1 MSRRKITPDTSP
13 GRAPTI
19 APNVASAA
27 TPAAGLGTAP
37 AIEMHGITRVFEGSE
52 RAVLD
57 HLDLVVERG
66 EFLAIIGPSGS
77 GKSTLLNAIGL
88 LDTPTSGTYSLF
100 GKNTEGLSDRER
112 DEMRRDHL
120 GFIFQSSNM
129 LLDETS
135 TTNASMGLRVQ
146 GVPYGERLQRTEE
159 TLEFLG
165 LSDRASIRTRYLSGG
180 EKQRCAIARAL
191 ATRPPLILADEPTG
205 NLDSHNSAKVIEIL
219 QRINATGCTVLVITH
234 DPEVAAAARR
244 VIRIEDGQL
253 HEQSRADLV
262 IRIEDGQLHEQS
274 RADLATV
281 PVAEVPVAEA
291 VPATT
296 DTPAE
301 ATVGAPVD
309 APATLAVGEK
319 PATHRRGSF
328 LTDDSIEAISALTS
342 RPLRTLLLG
351 LSFALGV
358 GGLISASGMSESASY
373 QVNQRLLGS
382 EQSTLYIS
390 DRDNDQ
396 NMLGTYRQGESAQ
409 NVADRISALD
419 YVKNTGFVSSVAP
432 ADVRITRFSPYED
445 EPKTAIGLSST
456 SKTRLEQ
463 IGARM
468 NPETLRALEQMNST
482 LTQQNV
488 ADRERAEQ
496 LSGAIVSVSA
506 ARALGIIPEDKAA
519 DNATTEPR
527 PGELPAVEYG
537 IKLGGLPQ
545 VAPGVSIWVE
555 GQLMPVIGLFDPG
568 NSGYEFR
575 NTVIVSPGTLQ
586 RTGRG
591 QVTYIAETERGYGK
605 AVAKAIPLT
614 LKPAEPSQINVE
626 TPSDL
631 QSLRASIA
639 SDLGLYVGVLSGI
652 LLVLASLSA
661 ATAMYLSVQSRTAE
675 IALRRAIGSSKWLIA
690 RIFLMEGV
698 MLGVLGGS
706 IGACSGMIATIIL
719 SLVQGWQAV
728 LSPGFVVLGVG
739 VGALTGLVSS
749 AYPAWV
755 ASRKSPADAM
765 RG

>member
-1 MSRRKITPDTSP
+1 MSRRKRTPDASP
-13 GRAPTI
+13 GRAPTV

-57 HLDLVVERG
+57 RLDLVVERG

-146 GVPYGERLQRTEE
+146 GVPYSERLQRTEE

-244 VIRIEDGQL
+244 VIRIEDGRL
-253 HEQSRADLV
+253 HEQD
-262 IRIEDGQLHEQS
+262 

-281 PVAEVPVAEA
+281 PVAEVPIA
-291 VPATT
+291 T

-301 ATVGAPVD
+301 ATVGAPAGL
-309 APATLAVGEK
+309 APGEK

-506 ARALGIIPEDKAA
+506 ARALGIISEDKAA

-591 QVTYIAETERGYGK
+591 QVTYITETERDYGK

>member
-13 GRAPTI
+13 GRAPTV

-244 VIRIEDGQL
+244 VIRIEDGRL
-253 HEQSRADLV
+253 HEQSRAD
-262 IRIEDGQLHEQS
+262 S
-274 RADLATV
+274 AT
-281 PVAEVPVAEA
+281 APVAEA
-291 VPATT
+291 VPVAG
-296 DTPAE
+296 DTPTEVPAS
-301 ATVGAPVD
+301 APVD
-309 APATLAVGEK
+309 APASLAPGEK

-488 ADRERAEQ
+488 ADRERSEQ

-506 ARALGIIPEDKAA
+506 ARALGILPEDKAA

-527 PGELPAVEYG
+527 PGELPAVDYG

>member
-1 MSRRKITPDTSP
+1 MSRRNRIPE
-13 GRAPTI
+13 RAPDAMT
-19 APNVASAA
+19 APRIRGDAAEHDVALD
-27 TPAAGLGTAP
+27 TMPTTAP
-37 AIEMHGITRVFEGSE
+37 AIEMRGITRIFEGSE
-52 RAVLD
+52 RPVLD

-100 GKNTEGLSDRER
+100 GKNTEGLSNRER
-112 DEMRRDHL
+112 DEFRRDHL

-135 TTNASMGLRVQ
+135 MTNASMGLRVQ
-146 GVPYGERLQRTEE
+146 GVPYSERLQRTEE

-205 NLDSHNSAKVIEIL
+205 NLDSHNSDKVIEIL

-244 VIRIEDGQL
+244 VIRIEDGRL
-253 HEQSRADLV
+253 HEQSRAD
-262 IRIEDGQLHEQS
+262 S
-274 RADLATV
+274 AT
-281 PVAEVPVAEA
+281 VPVAEA
-291 VPATT
+291 VPVAA

-301 ATVGAPVD
+301 ATVDAPVSLV
-309 APATLAVGEK
+309 PGEK
-319 PATHRRGSF
+319 PASHRRGSF

-396 NMLGTYRQGESAQ
+396 NVLGTYRQGESAQ

-419 YVKNTGFVSSVAP
+419 YVKNTGFVSNVAP

-445 EPKTAIGLSST
+445 EPKTAIGLTST

-482 LTQQNV
+482 LTRENV

-527 PGELPAVEYG
+527 PGELPTVEYG

-545 VAPGVSIWVE
+545 VAPGVSIWVD

-575 NTVIVSPGTLQ
+575 NTVIVSPGKLQ

-706 IGACSGMIATIIL
+706 IGACSGMIATIML
-719 SLVQGWQAV
+719 SLVQGWQAI

>member
-1 MSRRKITPDTSP
+1 MSRRKRTPDASP
-13 GRAPTI
+13 GRAPTV

-37 AIEMHGITRVFEGSE
+37 AIEMHGITRIFEGSE

-57 HLDLVVERG
+57 QLDLVVERG

-165 LSDRASIRTRYLSGG
+165 LSDRATIRTRYLSGG

-244 VIRIEDGQL
+244 VIRIEDGRL
-253 HEQSRADLV
+253 HEQSRVD
-262 IRIEDGQLHEQS
+262 S
-274 RADLATV
+274 AT
-281 PVAEVPVAEA
+281 VPVAEA
-291 VPATT
+291 VPAVA

-309 APATLAVGEK
+309 ASASLAPGEK

-396 NMLGTYRQGESAQ
+396 NMLGTYRLGESAQ

-468 NPETLRALEQMNST
+468 NPETLRALEQMNAT
-482 LTQQNV
+482 LTQENV
-488 ADRERAEQ
+488 ADRERSEQ

-545 VAPGVSIWVE
+545 VAPGVSIWVD
-555 GQLMPVIGLFDPG
+555 GQLMPVVGLFDPG

>member
-37 AIEMHGITRVFEGSE
+37 AIEMHGITRIFEGSE

-244 VIRIEDGQL
+244 VIRIEDGRL
-253 HEQSRADLV
+253 HEQSRAD
-262 IRIEDGQLHEQS
+262 S
-274 RADLATV
+274 ATV
-281 PVAEVPVAEA
+281 PVAEVPIA
-291 VPATT
+291 T

-309 APATLAVGEK
+309 APAGLAPGEK

-390 DRDNDQ
+390 DRDNDE
-396 NMLGTYRQGESAQ
+396 NVLGTYRQGESAQ

-527 PGELPAVEYG
+527 PGELPAVDYG

-545 VAPGVSIWVE
+545 VAPGVSIWVD

-575 NTVIVSPGTLQ
+575 NTVIVSPGKLQ

-690 RIFLMEGV
+690 RIFLMEGI

>member
-13 GRAPTI
+13 GRAPTV

-244 VIRIEDGQL
+244 VIRIEDGRL
-253 HEQSRADLV
+253 HEQSRT
-262 IRIEDGQLHEQS
+262 
-274 RADLATV
+274 DLATV
-281 PVAEVPVAEA
+281 PVAEVPSTEVAPVA
-291 VPATT
+291 T

-301 ATVGAPVD
+301 ATVGAPAGL
-309 APATLAVGEK
+309 APGEK

-488 ADRERAEQ
+488 ADRERSEQ

-545 VAPGVSIWVE
+545 VAPGVSIWVD

>member
-146 GVPYGERLQRTEE
+146 GVPYSERLQRTEE

-253 HEQSRADLV
+253 HEQSRAD
-262 IRIEDGQLHEQS
+262 S
-274 RADLATV
+274 ATV
-281 PVAEVPVAEA
+281 PVAEVPVVEA

-301 ATVGAPVD
+301 ATVDASAGLAP
-309 APATLAVGEK
+309 GEK

-488 ADRERAEQ
+488 ADRERSEK

-527 PGELPAVEYG
+527 PGELPAVDYG

-545 VAPGVSIWVE
+545 VAPGVSIWVD
-555 GQLMPVIGLFDPG
+555 GQLMPVVGLFDPG

>member
-1 MSRRKITPDTSP
+1 MSRRKRTPDASP
-13 GRAPTI
+13 GRAPTV

-27 TPAAGLGTAP
+27 TPAAGIGTAP
-37 AIEMHGITRVFEGSE
+37 AIEMRGITRIFEGSD
-52 RAVLD
+52 RPVLD
-57 HLDLVVERG
+57 RLDLVVERG

-146 GVPYGERLQRTEE
+146 GVPYSERLQRTEE

-244 VIRIEDGQL
+244 VIRIEDG
-253 HEQSRADLV
+253 R
-262 IRIEDGQLHEQS
+262 LHEQS

-281 PVAEVPVAEA
+281 PVVEA
-291 VPATT
+291 VPAAT
-296 DTPAE
+296 DTPA
-301 ATVGAPVD
+301 D
-309 APATLAVGEK
+309 APTSLAPGEK

-445 EPKTAIGLSST
+445 EPKTAISLNST

-482 LTQQNV
+482 LTQENV
-488 ADRERAEQ
+488 ADRERSEQ

-527 PGELPAVEYG
+527 PGELPTVEYG

-545 VAPGVSIWVE
+545 VAPGVSIWVD

-575 NTVIVSPGTLQ
+575 NSVIVSPGTLQ

-605 AVAKAIPLT
+605 AVAKAIPLA

>member
-1 MSRRKITPDTSP
+1 MSRRKRTPDASP
-13 GRAPTI
+13 GRAPTV

-253 HEQSRADLV
+253 HEQSRAD
-262 IRIEDGQLHEQS
+262 S
-274 RADLATV
+274 AT
-281 PVAEVPVAEA
+281 VPVAEA
-291 VPATT
+291 VPVAT

-301 ATVGAPVD
+301 TTVGAPVD
-309 APATLAVGEK
+309 ASASLAPGEK

-488 ADRERAEQ
+488 ADRERSEQ

-555 GQLMPVIGLFDPG
+555 GQLMPVVGLFDPG

>member
-1 MSRRKITPDTSP
+1 MSRRKRTPDASP
-13 GRAPTI
+13 GRAPTV

-27 TPAAGLGTAP
+27 TPAAGLGTTP
-37 AIEMHGITRVFEGSE
+37 AIEMHGITRIFEGSE

-146 GVPYGERLQRTEE
+146 GVPYSERLQRTEE

-244 VIRIEDGQL
+244 VIRIEDG
-253 HEQSRADLV
+253 R
-262 IRIEDGQLHEQS
+262 LHEQS

-281 PVAEVPVAEA
+281 PVAEAVPVA
-291 VPATT
+291 T

-301 ATVGAPVD
+301 TTVGVPVD
-309 APATLAVGEK
+309 ASASLAPGEK

-488 ADRERAEQ
+488 ADRERSEQ

-545 VAPGVSIWVE
+545 VAPGVSIWVD
-555 GQLMPVIGLFDPG
+555 GQLIPVVGLFDPG

-591 QVTYIAETERGYGK
+591 QVTYITETERGYGK

>member
-13 GRAPTI
+13 GRAPTV

-146 GVPYGERLQRTEE
+146 GVPYSERLQRTEE

-253 HEQSRADLV
+253 HEQSRADL
-262 IRIEDGQLHEQS
+262 
-274 RADLATV
+274 ATV
-281 PVAEVPVAEA
+281 PVAEVVSSVA
-291 VPATT
+291 

-301 ATVGAPVD
+301 ATVD
-309 APATLAVGEK
+309 APANAPASLAPGEK
-319 PATHRRGSF
+319 PAAHRRGSF

>member
-1 MSRRKITPDTSP
+1 
-13 GRAPTI
+13 
-19 APNVASAA
+19 
-27 TPAAGLGTAP
+27 
-37 AIEMHGITRVFEGSE
+37 
-52 RAVLD
+52 
-57 HLDLVVERG
+57 
-66 EFLAIIGPSGS
+66 
-77 GKSTLLNAIGL
+77 
-88 LDTPTSGTYSLF
+88 
-100 GKNTEGLSDRER
+100 
-112 DEMRRDHL
+112 
-120 GFIFQSSNM
+120 M

-135 TTNASMGLRVQ
+135 MTNASMGLRVQ
-146 GVPYGERLQRTEE
+146 GVPYSERLQRTEE

-244 VIRIEDGQL
+244 VIRIEDGRL
-253 HEQSRADLV
+253 HEQSRAD
-262 IRIEDGQLHEQS
+262 S
-274 RADLATV
+274 ATV
-281 PVAEVPVAEA
+281 PVAEVVPVAA
-291 VPATT
+291 

-301 ATVGAPVD
+301 ATVDAPVSL
-309 APATLAVGEK
+309 APGEK
-319 PATHRRGSF
+319 PASHRRGSF

-482 LTQQNV
+482 LTRENV

-527 PGELPAVEYG
+527 PGELPTVEYG

-545 VAPGVSIWVE
+545 VAPGVSIWVD

-719 SLVQGWQAV
+719 SLVQGWQAI

>member
-13 GRAPTI
+13 GRAPTV

-37 AIEMHGITRVFEGSE
+37 AIEMHGITRIFEGSE

-253 HEQSRADLV
+253 HEQS
-262 IRIEDGQLHEQS
+262 H
-274 RADLATV
+274 ADLATV
-281 PVAEVPVAEA
+281 PVAEVPIA
-291 VPATT
+291 T

-301 ATVGAPVD
+301 ATVGAPAGL
-309 APATLAVGEK
+309 APGEK
-319 PATHRRGSF
+319 PAMHRRGSF

-488 ADRERAEQ
+488 ADRERSEQ

-545 VAPGVSIWVE
+545 VAPGVSIWVD
-555 GQLMPVIGLFDPG
+555 GQLMPVVGLFDPG

-591 QVTYIAETERGYGK
+591 QVTYITETERGYGK

>member
-13 GRAPTI
+13 GRAPTV

-37 AIEMHGITRVFEGSE
+37 AIEMHGITRIFEGSE

-146 GVPYGERLQRTEE
+146 GVPYSERLQRTEE

-253 HEQSRADLV
+253 HEQSRADL
-262 IRIEDGQLHEQS
+262 
-274 RADLATV
+274 ATV
-281 PVAEVPVAEA
+281 PVAEVPIA
-291 VPATT
+291 T

-301 ATVGAPVD
+301 ATVGAPAGL
-309 APATLAVGEK
+309 APGEK

-488 ADRERAEQ
+488 ADRERSEQ

-527 PGELPAVEYG
+527 PGELPVVDYG

-545 VAPGVSIWVE
+545 VAPGVSIWVD
-555 GQLMPVIGLFDPG
+555 GQLMPVVGLFDPG

>member
-1 MSRRKITPDTSP
+1 MR
-13 GRAPTI
+13 
-19 APNVASAA
+19 
-27 TPAAGLGTAP
+27 
-37 AIEMHGITRVFEGSE
+37 GITRVFEGSD
-52 RAVLD
+52 RPVLD

-146 GVPYGERLQRTEE
+146 GVPYSERLQRTEE

-244 VIRIEDGQL
+244 VIRIEDGRL

-262 IRIEDGQLHEQS
+262 
-274 RADLATV
+274 T
-281 PVAEVPVAEA
+281 VPVAEA
-291 VPATT
+291 VSSVA

-301 ATVGAPVD
+301 ATVGAPAN

-445 EPKTAIGLSST
+445 EPKTAIGLSSA

-482 LTQQNV
+482 LTLQNV

-545 VAPGVSIWVE
+545 VAPGVSIWVD
-555 GQLMPVIGLFDPG
+555 GQLMPVVGLFDPG

-591 QVTYIAETERGYGK
+591 QVTYITETERGYGK

>member
-1 MSRRKITPDTSP
+1 MSRHHGIPE
-13 GRAPTI
+13 RAPDDMTTPQGRGEAAGLDTVPNI
-19 APNVASAA
+19 APN
-27 TPAAGLGTAP
+27 TDPNTAP
-37 AIEMHGITRVFEGSE
+37 AIEMRGITRIFEGSD
-52 RAVLD
+52 RPVLD
-57 HLDLVVERG
+57 RLDLVVERG

-244 VIRIEDGQL
+244 VIRIEDGRL
-253 HEQSRADLV
+253 HEQSRAD
-262 IRIEDGQLHEQS
+262 S
-274 RADLATV
+274 ATV
-281 PVAEVPVAEA
+281 PLTEVVSAA
-291 VPATT
+291 T
-296 DTPAE
+296 DT
-301 ATVGAPVD
+301 PVD
-309 APATLAVGEK
+309 APASLAPGEK

-488 ADRERAEQ
+488 ADRERSEQ

-527 PGELPAVEYG
+527 PGELPAVDYG

-575 NTVIVSPGTLQ
+575 NSVIVSPGTLQ

-605 AVAKAIPLT
+605 AVAKAIPLA

>member
-1 MSRRKITPDTSP
+1 MSRRNRIPE
-13 GRAPTI
+13 RAPDAMT
-19 APNVASAA
+19 APRIRGDAAEHDVALD
-27 TPAAGLGTAP
+27 TMPNTAP
-37 AIEMHGITRVFEGSE
+37 AIEMRGITRIFEGSE
-52 RAVLD
+52 RPVLD

-112 DEMRRDHL
+112 DEFRRDHL

-135 TTNASMGLRVQ
+135 MTNASMGLRVQ
-146 GVPYGERLQRTEE
+146 GVPYSERLQRTEE

-205 NLDSHNSAKVIEIL
+205 NLDSHNSDKVIEIL

-244 VIRIEDGQL
+244 VIRIEDGRL
-253 HEQSRADLV
+253 HEQSRAD
-262 IRIEDGQLHEQS
+262 S
-274 RADLATV
+274 AT
-281 PVAEVPVAEA
+281 VPVAEA
-291 VPATT
+291 VPVAA

-301 ATVGAPVD
+301 ATVDAPVSL
-309 APATLAVGEK
+309 APGEK
-319 PATHRRGSF
+319 PASHRRGSF

-396 NMLGTYRQGESAQ
+396 NVLGTYRQGESAQ

-482 LTQQNV
+482 LTRENV

-527 PGELPAVEYG
+527 PGELPTVEYG

-545 VAPGVSIWVE
+545 VAPGVSIWVD

-575 NTVIVSPGTLQ
+575 NTVIVSPGKLQ

-706 IGACSGMIATIIL
+706 IGACSGMIATIML
-719 SLVQGWQAV
+719 SFVQGWQAI

>member
-13 GRAPTI
+13 GRAPTV

-244 VIRIEDGQL
+244 VIRIEDGRL
-253 HEQSRADLV
+253 HEQSRAD
-262 IRIEDGQLHEQS
+262 S
-274 RADLATV
+274 AT
-281 PVAEVPVAEA
+281 APVAEA
-291 VPATT
+291 VPVAT

-309 APATLAVGEK
+309 APASLAPGEK

-488 ADRERAEQ
+488 ADRERSEQ

-527 PGELPAVEYG
+527 PGELPAVDYG

>member
-1 MSRRKITPDTSP
+1 MSRHKRTPDASP
-13 GRAPTI
+13 GRAPTV

-57 HLDLVVERG
+57 RLDLVVERG

-146 GVPYGERLQRTEE
+146 GVPYSERLQRTEE

-244 VIRIEDGQL
+244 VIRIEDG
-253 HEQSRADLV
+253 R
-262 IRIEDGQLHEQS
+262 LHEQS

-281 PVAEVPVAEA
+281 PVAEA
-291 VPATT
+291 VPAAT

-301 ATVGAPVD
+301 APVD
-309 APATLAVGEK
+309 APAGLASGEK

-445 EPKTAIGLSST
+445 EPKTAISLSST

-468 NPETLRALEQMNST
+468 NPETLRALEQMNAT
-482 LTQQNV
+482 LTQENV
-488 ADRERAEQ
+488 ADRQRAEQ

-527 PGELPAVEYG
+527 PGEMPVVEYG

-545 VAPGVSIWVE
+545 VAPGVSIWVD

-575 NTVIVSPGTLQ
+575 NSVIVSPGTLQ

-605 AVAKAIPLT
+605 AVAKAIPLA

-719 SLVQGWQAV
+719 SLVQGWQAI

>member
-244 VIRIEDGQL
+244 VIRIEDG
-253 HEQSRADLV
+253 R
-262 IRIEDGQLHEQS
+262 LHEQS

-281 PVAEVPVAEA
+281 PVAEAVSSVA
-291 VPATT
+291 

-301 ATVGAPVD
+301 ATVD
-309 APATLAVGEK
+309 APANAPVSLAPGEK

-445 EPKTAIGLSST
+445 EPKEAIGLSST

-482 LTQQNV
+482 LTHQNV

-527 PGELPAVEYG
+527 PGELPSVEYG

-545 VAPGVSIWVE
+545 VAPGVSIWVD

-575 NTVIVSPGTLQ
+575 NSVIVSPGKLQ

-591 QVTYIAETERGYGK
+591 QVIYIAETERGYGK

>member
-1 MSRRKITPDTSP
+1 MSRRKRTPDASP
-13 GRAPTI
+13 GRAPTV

-37 AIEMHGITRVFEGSE
+37 AIEMRGITRIFEGSD
-52 RAVLD
+52 RPVLD

-244 VIRIEDGQL
+244 VIRIEDG
-253 HEQSRADLV
+253 R
-262 IRIEDGQLHEQS
+262 LHEQS

-281 PVAEVPVAEA
+281 PVAEAVPVA
-291 VPATT
+291 T

-309 APATLAVGEK
+309 ATTSLAPGEK

-488 ADRERAEQ
+488 ADRERSEQ

-527 PGELPAVEYG
+527 PGELPAVDYG

>member
-1 MSRRKITPDTSP
+1 MSRHHGIPE
-13 GRAPTI
+13 RAPDGMT
-19 APNVASAA
+19 APQGRGE
-27 TPAAGLGTAP
+27 AAGLDTVPNTDSKTAP
-37 AIEMHGITRVFEGSE
+37 AIEMRGITRIFEGSD
-52 RAVLD
+52 RPVLD

-244 VIRIEDGQL
+244 VIRIEDG
-253 HEQSRADLV
+253 R
-262 IRIEDGQLHEQS
+262 LHEQS

-281 PVAEVPVAEA
+281 PVAEA

-296 DTPAE
+296 ATLAE

-309 APATLAVGEK
+309 APTGLAPGEK
-319 PATHRRGSF
+319 PAAHRRGSF

-488 ADRERAEQ
+488 ADRERSEQ

-545 VAPGVSIWVE
+545 VAPGVSIWVD
-555 GQLMPVIGLFDPG
+555 GQLMPVVGLFDPG

-591 QVTYIAETERGYGK
+591 QVTYITETERGYGK

>member
-1 MSRRKITPDTSP
+1 MSRRKITPE
-13 GRAPTI
+13 RAPDGMT
-19 APNVASAA
+19 APHSRGEAA
-27 TPAAGLGTAP
+27 VLNAAPGTAP

-244 VIRIEDGQL
+244 VIRIEDG
-253 HEQSRADLV
+253 R
-262 IRIEDGQLHEQS
+262 LHEQS

-281 PVAEVPVAEA
+281 PVAEAVPVA
-291 VPATT
+291 T

-309 APATLAVGEK
+309 ATTSLAPGEK

-488 ADRERAEQ
+488 ADRERSEQ

-527 PGELPAVEYG
+527 PGELPAVDYG

>member
-1 MSRRKITPDTSP
+1 MSRRKRTPDASP
-13 GRAPTI
+13 GRAPTV

-37 AIEMHGITRVFEGSE
+37 AIEMRGITRIFEGSD
-52 RAVLD
+52 RPVLD

-244 VIRIEDGQL
+244 VIRIEDGRL
-253 HEQSRADLV
+253 HEQSRAD
-262 IRIEDGQLHEQS
+262 S
-274 RADLATV
+274 ATV
-281 PVAEVPVAEA
+281 PVAGA
-291 VPATT
+291 VSAAT
-296 DTPAE
+296 DTPTE
-301 ATVGAPVD
+301 APVGAPATF
-309 APATLAVGEK
+309 APGEK

-527 PGELPAVEYG
+527 PGELPTVDYG

-545 VAPGVSIWVE
+545 VAPGVSIWVD

>member
-1 MSRRKITPDTSP
+1 MSRRKRTPDASP
-13 GRAPTI
+13 GRAPTV

-37 AIEMHGITRVFEGSE
+37 AIEMHGITRVFEGSD
-52 RAVLD
+52 RPVLD

-253 HEQSRADLV
+253 HEQSRADL
-262 IRIEDGQLHEQS
+262 
-274 RADLATV
+274 ATV
-281 PVAEVPVAEA
+281 PVAEVPSTEVAPVA
-291 VPATT
+291 T

-301 ATVGAPVD
+301 ATVGASAGL
-309 APATLAVGEK
+309 APGEK

-488 ADRERAEQ
+488 ADRERSEQ

-506 ARALGIIPEDKAA
+506 ARALGILPEDKAA

>member
-146 GVPYGERLQRTEE
+146 GVPYSERLQRTEE

-205 NLDSHNSAKVIEIL
+205 NLDSHNSAKAIEIL

-253 HEQSRADLV
+253 HEQSRADL
-262 IRIEDGQLHEQS
+262 
-274 RADLATV
+274 AT
-281 PVAEVPVAEA
+281 VPVAEA
-291 VPATT
+291 VPVAT

-309 APATLAVGEK
+309 ATTSLAPGEK

-488 ADRERAEQ
+488 ADRERSEQ

-506 ARALGIIPEDKAA
+506 ARALGILPEDKAA

-527 PGELPAVEYG
+527 PGELPAVDYG

-545 VAPGVSIWVE
+545 VAPGVSIWVD
-555 GQLMPVIGLFDPG
+555 GQLMPVVGLFDPG

>member
-146 GVPYGERLQRTEE
+146 GVPYSERLQRTEE

-253 HEQSRADLV
+253 HEQSRAD
-262 IRIEDGQLHEQS
+262 S
-274 RADLATV
+274 AT
-281 PVAEVPVAEA
+281 APVAEA
-291 VPATT
+291 VPVAG

-309 APATLAVGEK
+309 ATTSLAPGEK

-506 ARALGIIPEDKAA
+506 ARALGILPEDKAA

-527 PGELPAVEYG
+527 PGELPAVDYG

>member
-1 MSRRKITPDTSP
+1 MSHRKITPDTSP
-13 GRAPTI
+13 GRAPTV

-37 AIEMHGITRVFEGSE
+37 AIEMRGITRIFEGSE

-244 VIRIEDGQL
+244 VIRIEDGRL
-253 HEQSRADLV
+253 HEQGRTDSV
-262 IRIEDGQLHEQS
+262 
-274 RADLATV
+274 TV
-281 PVAEVPVAEA
+281 PVAEVVSSVA
-291 VPATT
+291 

-309 APATLAVGEK
+309 ASATLAVGEK

-409 NVADRISALD
+409 NIADRITALD

-432 ADVRITRFSPYED
+432 ADVRITRLSPYED

-482 LTQQNV
+482 LTLQNV

-527 PGELPAVEYG
+527 PGEMPVVDYG

-545 VAPGVSIWVE
+545 VAPGVSIWVD

>member
-1 MSRRKITPDTSP
+1 MSRRNRIPERAPDGMTAPRVRGEAARLDVAPDTV
-13 GRAPTI
+13 
-19 APNVASAA
+19 PN
-27 TPAAGLGTAP
+27 TAP
-37 AIEMHGITRVFEGSE
+37 AIEMHGITRIFEGSE

-57 HLDLVVERG
+57 RLDLVVERG

-244 VIRIEDGQL
+244 VIRIEDG
-253 HEQSRADLV
+253 R
-262 IRIEDGQLHEQS
+262 LHEQS

-281 PVAEVPVAEA
+281 PVAEVPSTEVAP
-291 VPATT
+291 VATN
-296 DTPAE
+296 TPAE
-301 ATVGAPVD
+301 TTVE
-309 APATLAVGEK
+309 APASLAPGEK

-390 DRDNDQ
+390 DRDNDE
-396 NMLGTYRQGESAQ
+396 NVLGTYRQGESAQ

-482 LTQQNV
+482 LTRENV

-527 PGELPAVEYG
+527 PGELPAVDYG

-545 VAPGVSIWVE
+545 VAPGVSIWVD

-575 NTVIVSPGTLQ
+575 NTVIVSPGKLQ

-706 IGACSGMIATIIL
+706 IGACSGMIATIML
-719 SLVQGWQAV
+719 SLVQGWQAI

>member
-1 MSRRKITPDTSP
+1 MSRRKRTPDASP
-13 GRAPTI
+13 GRAPTV

-57 HLDLVVERG
+57 RLDLVVERG

-146 GVPYGERLQRTEE
+146 GVPYSERLQRTEE

-191 ATRPPLILADEPTG
+191 ATRPPLILADEPPG
-205 NLDSHNSAKVIEIL
+205 NLDSHNRAKVIEIL

-244 VIRIEDGQL
+244 VIRIEDGRL
-253 HEQSRADLV
+253 HEQSRAD
-262 IRIEDGQLHEQS
+262 S
-274 RADLATV
+274 ATV
-281 PVAEVPVAEA
+281 PVAQ
-291 VPATT
+291 
-296 DTPAE
+296 DS
-301 ATVGAPVD
+301 PVD
-309 APATLAVGEK
+309 ASASLAPGEK

-488 ADRERAEQ
+488 ADRERSEQ

-506 ARALGIIPEDKAA
+506 ARALGILPEDKAA

-527 PGELPAVEYG
+527 PGELPAVDYG

-545 VAPGVSIWVE
+545 VAPGVSIWVD
-555 GQLMPVIGLFDPG
+555 GQLMPVVGLFDPG

>member
-37 AIEMHGITRVFEGSE
+37 AIEMHGITRIFEGSE

-146 GVPYGERLQRTEE
+146 GVPYSERLQRTEE

-253 HEQSRADLV
+253 HEQSRAD
-262 IRIEDGQLHEQS
+262 S
-274 RADLATV
+274 AT
-281 PVAEVPVAEA
+281 VPVAEA
-291 VPATT
+291 VPVAT

-301 ATVGAPVD
+301 TTVGAPVD
-309 APATLAVGEK
+309 ASASLAPGEK

-390 DRDNDQ
+390 DRDNDE
-396 NMLGTYRQGESAQ
+396 NVLGTYRQGESAQ

-488 ADRERAEQ
+488 ADRERSEQ

-527 PGELPAVEYG
+527 PGELPAVDYG

-555 GQLMPVIGLFDPG
+555 GQLMPVVGLFDPG

>member
-146 GVPYGERLQRTEE
+146 GVPYSERLQRTEE

-244 VIRIEDGQL
+244 VIRIEDGRL
-253 HEQSRADLV
+253 HEQSRTD
-262 IRIEDGQLHEQS
+262 S
-274 RADLATV
+274 AT
-281 PVAEVPVAEA
+281 VPVAEA
-291 VPATT
+291 VPVAT

-301 ATVGAPVD
+301 TTVGAPVD
-309 APATLAVGEK
+309 ASASLAPGEK

-488 ADRERAEQ
+488 ADRERSEQ

-555 GQLMPVIGLFDPG
+555 GQLMPVVGLFDPG

>member
-1 MSRRKITPDTSP
+1 MSRRKRTPDASP
-13 GRAPTI
+13 GRAPTV

-57 HLDLVVERG
+57 RLDLVVERG

-253 HEQSRADLV
+253 HEQSRADL
-262 IRIEDGQLHEQS
+262 
-274 RADLATV
+274 ATV

-291 VPATT
+291 VPVAT

-301 ATVGAPVD
+301 ATVGAPAGL
-309 APATLAVGEK
+309 APGEK
-319 PATHRRGSF
+319 PAMHRRGSF

-527 PGELPAVEYG
+527 PGEMPVVDYG

-545 VAPGVSIWVE
+545 VAPGVSIWVD
-555 GQLMPVIGLFDPG
+555 GQLMPVVGLFDPG

-591 QVTYIAETERGYGK
+591 QVTYITETERGYGK

>member
-1 MSRRKITPDTSP
+1 MSRRKITPDKSP
-13 GRAPTI
+13 GRAPTP
-19 APNVASAA
+19 APNVAPAA
-27 TPAAGLGTAP
+27 TPTAGIGTAP
-37 AIEMHGITRVFEGSE
+37 AIEMRGITRVFEGSD
-52 RAVLD
+52 RPVLD

-146 GVPYGERLQRTEE
+146 GVPYSERLQRTEE

-244 VIRIEDGQL
+244 VIRIEDGRL

-262 IRIEDGQLHEQS
+262 
-274 RADLATV
+274 TV
-281 PVAEVPVAEA
+281 PVAEPVSSVA
-291 VPATT
+291 

-301 ATVGAPVD
+301 ATVGAPAN

-488 ADRERAEQ
+488 ADRERSEQ

-527 PGELPAVEYG
+527 PGELPAVDYG

-545 VAPGVSIWVE
+545 VAPGVSIWVD
-555 GQLMPVIGLFDPG
+555 GQLMPVVGLFDPG

>member
-1 MSRRKITPDTSP
+1 MSRRKRTPDASP
-13 GRAPTI
+13 GRAPTV

-146 GVPYGERLQRTEE
+146 GVPYSERLQRTEE

-253 HEQSRADLV
+253 HEQSRADL
-262 IRIEDGQLHEQS
+262 
-274 RADLATV
+274 AT
-281 PVAEVPVAEA
+281 VPVAEA
-291 VPATT
+291 VPVAT

-301 ATVGAPVD
+301 TTVGAPVD
-309 APATLAVGEK
+309 ASASLAPGEK

-468 NPETLRALEQMNST
+468 NPETLRALEQMNSA

-488 ADRERAEQ
+488 ADRERSEQ

-506 ARALGIIPEDKAA
+506 ARALGILPEDKAA

-527 PGELPAVEYG
+527 PGEMPVVDYG

-545 VAPGVSIWVE
+545 VAPGVSIWVD
-555 GQLMPVIGLFDPG
+555 GQLMPVVGLFDPG

>member
-37 AIEMHGITRVFEGSE
+37 AIEMHGITRIFEGSE

-253 HEQSRADLV
+253 HEQSRADL
-262 IRIEDGQLHEQS
+262 
-274 RADLATV
+274 ATV
-281 PVAEVPVAEA
+281 PVAEVPIA
-291 VPATT
+291 T

-301 ATVGAPVD
+301 ATVGAPAGL
-309 APATLAVGEK
+309 APGEK

-488 ADRERAEQ
+488 ADRERSEQ

-527 PGELPAVEYG
+527 PGELPVVDYG

-545 VAPGVSIWVE
+545 VAPGVSIWVD
-555 GQLMPVIGLFDPG
+555 GQLMPVVGLFDPG

>member
-1 MSRRKITPDTSP
+1 
-13 GRAPTI
+13 
-19 APNVASAA
+19 
-27 TPAAGLGTAP
+27 
-37 AIEMHGITRVFEGSE
+37 MHGITRVFEGSE

-57 HLDLVVERG
+57 RLDLVVERG

-146 GVPYGERLQRTEE
+146 GVPYSERLQRTEE

-244 VIRIEDGQL
+244 VIRIEDGRL
-253 HEQSRADLV
+253 HEQSRAD
-262 IRIEDGQLHEQS
+262 S
-274 RADLATV
+274 ATV
-281 PVAEVPVAEA
+281 PVAQ
-291 VPATT
+291 
-296 DTPAE
+296 DS
-301 ATVGAPVD
+301 PVD
-309 APATLAVGEK
+309 ASASLAPGEK

-488 ADRERAEQ
+488 ADRERSEQ

-506 ARALGIIPEDKAA
+506 ARALGILPEDKAA

-527 PGELPAVEYG
+527 PGELPTVDYG

-545 VAPGVSIWVE
+545 VAPGVSIWVD
-555 GQLMPVIGLFDPG
+555 GQLMPVVGLFDPG

>member
-1 MSRRKITPDTSP
+1 MSRRKRTPDASP

-244 VIRIEDGQL
+244 VIRIEDGRL
-253 HEQSRADLV
+253 HEQSRT
-262 IRIEDGQLHEQS
+262 G
-274 RADLATV
+274 LATV
-281 PVAEVPVAEA
+281 PVAEVPSTEVAPVA
-291 VPATT
+291 T

-301 ATVGAPVD
+301 ATVGAPAGL
-309 APATLAVGEK
+309 APGEK

-390 DRDNDQ
+390 DRDNDE
-396 NMLGTYRQGESAQ
+396 NVLGTYRQGESAQ

-488 ADRERAEQ
+488 ADRERSEQ

-545 VAPGVSIWVE
+545 VAPGVSIWVD
-555 GQLMPVIGLFDPG
+555 GQLMPVVGLFDPG

>member
-244 VIRIEDGQL
+244 VIRIEDG
-253 HEQSRADLV
+253 R
-262 IRIEDGQLHEQS
+262 LHEQS

-281 PVAEVPVAEA
+281 PVAEAVPVA
-291 VPATT
+291 T

-301 ATVGAPVD
+301 ATVGAPVG

-545 VAPGVSIWVE
+545 VAPGVSIWVD
-555 GQLMPVIGLFDPG
+555 GQLMPVVGLFDPG

-591 QVTYIAETERGYGK
+591 QVTYITETERGYGK